1 MNDLIDPKAK
11 KLLLNKKQNVDYF
24 IINIAGNNQN
34 TISINNLLM
43 TQLKSKYE
51 ATNSLRQDILI
62 NHLNN
67 IKKVENKLDNIK
79 SLKNNLDLTNKLLES
94 LNTKKM
100 IIIGISLVSIASI
113 IQLSKLISKLS
124 LGLKIKNVAINKLNK
139 VGLGPINYS
148 KIEGDYKWKGSR
160 DQLFQLFMERVALSE
175 GGYVND
181 PNDRGGATNRGITQ
195 RTYDAWNK
203 SHNLPLKD
211 VKFITKQ
218 EAYAIYKKNYFDNA
232 NIYEIATG
240 KNGGTGDIQLA
251 FYVFDYGINAGVG
264 SASKMLKKT
273 GYNSQSFI
281 QGVENRY
288 EQIVQRDLSQR
299 KFLQGWKN
307 RVRNNINFTN
317 QIINNNENVIKVNNT
332 NISNPIINNN
342 INTSKIVPNN
352 EVKTLANKNEQKSI
366 TNSNK
371 INNLNNIS
379 KQKSNN
385 SITLNKQ
392 DNIINNKKSIILNS
406 PIDNLGHEPKSNM
419 DGI

>member
-11 KLLLNKKQNVDYF
+11 KLLLNKKVNLDYF
-24 IINIAGNNQN
+24 IINITGNNQN

-43 TQLKSKYE
+43 MQLKSKYE
-51 ATNSLRQDILI
+51 ATNSLRRDILI

-79 SLKNNLDLTNKLLES
+79 SLKDNLNLTNKLIES

-100 IIIGISLVSIASI
+100 IIIGLSLISIKSIS
-113 IQLSKLISKLS
+113 QLSKLILKSHFE
-124 LGLKIKNVAINKLNK
+124 LKIKNVAINKLNK

-148 KIEGDYKWKGSR
+148 KIEGNYKWEGSR
-160 DQLFQLFMERVALSE
+160 DELFQLFMERVALSE

-240 KNGGTGDIQLA
+240 KNGGTGDVELA

-288 EQIVQRDLSQR
+288 EEIAQRDISQR

-307 RVRNNINFTN
+307 RLKNNISFTN
-317 QIINNNENVIKVNNT
+317 QIINNNT
-332 NISNPIINNN
+332 NIVKIANNN
-342 INTSKIVPNN
+342 SNNNATNYSDKIQSPNKIR
-352 EVKTLANKNEQKSI
+352 VLANKNEQKLI

-392 DNIINNKKSIILNS
+392 HNTINSNINSIMILNS
-406 PIDNLGHEPKSNM
+406 PIDNLGREPKSNM

>member
-11 KLLLNKKQNVDYF
+11 KLLLNKKENINYF

-34 TISINNLLM
+34 TISINNLLIR
-43 TQLKSKYE
+43 QLKSKYQ

-94 LNTKKM
+94 LNNKKM

-148 KIEGDYKWKGSR
+148 KIEGNYKWKGGR

-181 PNDRGGATNRGITQ
+181 PNDRGGATNKGITQ
-195 RTYDAWNK
+195 RTYDAWNR

-211 VKFITKQ
+211 VKFITRQ

-240 KNGGTGDIQLA
+240 KNGGTGDIELA

-288 EQIVQRDLSQR
+288 EQIIQRDPSQT
-299 KFLQGWKN
+299 KFLEGWKN

-332 NISNPIINNN
+332 NISNRIINNN
-342 INTSKIVPNN
+342 INTSKIVRNN

-406 PIDNLGHEPKSNM
+406 PIDNLGQEPKSNM